1 MVWLQNI
8 LKFKGQYLQQ
18 QAGGFKSPL
27 RALLLEIFS
36 QIQFYDSSLARV
48 VSQNQHLMDFMIDQH
63 EQQKID
69 EEDPQTTAQSNE

>member
-36 QIQFYDSSLARV
+36 QVQFYDSSLARV
-48 VSQNQHLMDFMIDQH
+48 VNQNNHLMDYMIG
-63 EQQKID
+63 
-69 EEDPQTTAQSNE
+69 